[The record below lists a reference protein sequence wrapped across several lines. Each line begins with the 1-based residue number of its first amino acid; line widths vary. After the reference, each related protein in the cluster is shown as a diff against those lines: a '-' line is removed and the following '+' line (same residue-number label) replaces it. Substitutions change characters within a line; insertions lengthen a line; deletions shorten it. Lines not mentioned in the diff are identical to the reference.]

1 MGRSVFCST
10 LLLVAALH
18 LTNIFAVAAQENAS
32 FESSLTLEQ
41 AISTALVQ
49 NPQIAAEKSGLSAS
63 AEKIVQARSGLL
75 PQVNFLQSYQ
85 RTNNPMWS
93 FGAKLKQGRF
103 GQEDFALD
111 ALNDPSSI
119 DNFTSAFLVSWS
131 LFDSGQTWYG
141 LRQADLANRAQE
153 MVLELAR
160 QEVIARTVEA
170 YSRLV
175 LSRENLTVV
184 DQALETARAHLLM
197 IEERYKNGLT
207 VKSDVLRAQ
216 VHIAELDQ
224 ERVVAASAVTVA
236 MAALNTAM
244 GVSTGQTIAPVDP
257 LARRD
262 LPEKTLE
269 EWVLLSLEKRP
280 DLLMLDFQEQVAS
293 AEVKKA
299 RAANLPSVNV
309 NGSYEIN
316 SEDLGDS
323 ADNYT
328 VGADLSLNLFSGYRF
343 SSRRQEAL
351 FRQQAAKDYQR
362 AMRQQAELE
371 VRQAYYD
378 ILSAAKRI
386 RAAEISVDQADEAL
400 RIVGDRYKTG
410 LLPLVSLLDAEVAL
424 YRAKNNHNRAL
435 YQHVMARTQ
444 LAQAAGILDKDF
456 VLCAE
461 NHH

>member
-1 MGRSVFCST
+1 
-10 LLLVAALH
+10 
-18 LTNIFAVAAQENAS
+18 
-32 FESSLTLEQ
+32 
-41 AISTALVQ
+41 
-49 NPQIAAEKSGLSAS
+49 
-63 AEKIVQARSGLL
+63 
-75 PQVNFLQSYQ
+75 
-85 RTNNPMWS
+85 
-93 FGAKLKQGRF
+93 
-103 GQEDFALD
+103 
-111 ALNDPSSI
+111 
-119 DNFTSAFLVSWS
+119 
-131 LFDSGQTWYG
+131 
-141 LRQADLANRAQE
+141 
-153 MVLELAR
+153 
-160 QEVIARTVEA
+160 
-170 YSRLV
+170 
-175 LSRENLTVV
+175 
-184 DQALETARAHLLM
+184 
-197 IEERYKNGLT
+197 
-207 VKSDVLRAQ
+207 
-216 VHIAELDQ
+216 
-224 ERVVAASAVTVA
+224 VA

-262 LPEKTLE
+262 LPKKTLE

-299 RAANLPSVNV
+299 RAAHLPSVNV

-328 VGADLSLNLFSGYRF
+328 VGADVSLNLFSGYRV

-378 ILSAAKRI
+378 ILSAGKRI

-410 LLPLVSLLDAEVAL
+410 LLPIVSLLDAEAAL
-424 YRAKNNHNRAL
+424 YRAKNNRNRAL
-435 YQHVMARTQ
+435 YQHVMARTR